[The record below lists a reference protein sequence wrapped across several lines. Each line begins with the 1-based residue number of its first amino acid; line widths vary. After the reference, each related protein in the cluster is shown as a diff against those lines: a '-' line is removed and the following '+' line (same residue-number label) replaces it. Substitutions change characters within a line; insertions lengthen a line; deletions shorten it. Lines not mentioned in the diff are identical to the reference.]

1 MIELPYDPEIP
12 ILGKYSDQTLMQKDT
27 CVPMLIAALFT
38 TARTGSNVLSSSRG
52 VNKDVELMYHGVC
65 LSHKKERNC
74 VIWRDTDG
82 PRDGDTDYGKS
93 EKQIYVNAC
102 LWKLEKW

>member
-1 MIELPYDPEIP
+1 
-12 ILGKYSDQTLMQKDT
+12 
-27 CVPMLIAALFT
+27 
-38 TARTGSNVLSSSRG
+38 
-52 VNKDVELMYHGVC
+52 MYHGVC

-102 LWKLEKW
+102 LWKLEKMVEMNLPEYSSRETDVENK